1 MRMNPGGTV
10 VIDTVTRRGIV
21 EIIDQ
26 DQAGIIE
33 TGIGIDMD
41 RRKETEIEKQGEIK
55 REITIV
61 SEKKEILQDAM
72 VTLVISVHTETIH
85 MIVMPLRREDHLS
98 IERKESAF
106 PPRFKLGKHTI
117 EYHG

>member
-1 MRMNPGGTV
+1 MKMNPGGTV
-10 VIDTVTRRGIV
+10 VIDIVTRQETVGTT
-21 EIIDQ
+21 DQ
-26 DQAGIIE
+26 DRVGIIE
-33 TGIGIDMD
+33 IGKGIDMD
-41 RRKETEIEKQGEIK
+41 QRKEIEIEKQGEIK

-72 VTLVISVHTETIH
+72 VTLVISVQTETIY

>member
-21 EIIDQ
+21 ETIDQ
-26 DQAGIIE
+26 DQAGTIE

-41 RRKETEIEKQGEIK
+41 LRKEIEIGRQGEIK

-61 SEKKEILQDAM
+61 SEKKEIL
-72 VTLVISVHTETIH
+72 
-85 MIVMPLRREDHLS
+85 
-98 IERKESAF
+98 
-106 PPRFKLGKHTI
+106 
-117 EYHG
+117 

>member
-1 MRMNPGGTV
+1 MRMNLGGMG

-41 RRKETEIEKQGEIK
+41 QRKEIEIERQGEIK

-72 VTLVISVHTETIH
+72 VTLVISVQTETIH
-85 MIVMPLRREDHLS
+85 MIVMPLQREGHLS

-106 PPRFKLGKHTI
+106 PPV
-117 EYHG
+117 

>member
-1 MRMNPGGTV
+1 V

-21 EIIDQ
+21 ETIDQ
-26 DQAGIIE
+26 DQAGTTEI
-33 TGIGIDMD
+33 GIGIGMD
-41 RRKETEIEKQGEIK
+41 QRKEREREKQGEIK

-72 VTLVISVHTETIH
+72 VTLVISVQTEITH

-106 PPRFKLGKHTI
+106 YPPFELGKHTI

>member
-1 MRMNPGGTV
+1 M
-10 VIDTVTRRGIV
+10 VIDTVTRRETV
-21 EIIDQ
+21 ETIDQ
-26 DQAGIIE
+26 DQAEIIE
-33 TGIGIDMD
+33 IEIGIGMD
-41 RRKETEIEKQGEIK
+41 LRKEIEKERQGEIK

-72 VTLVISVHTETIH
+72 VTLVISVQTETIH
-85 MIVMPLRREDHLS
+85 MIVMPLRHEDRLS

>member
-1 MRMNPGGTV
+1 
-10 VIDTVTRRGIV
+10 
-21 EIIDQ
+21 
-26 DQAGIIE
+26 
-33 TGIGIDMD
+33 
-41 RRKETEIEKQGEIK
+41 
-55 REITIV
+55 
-61 SEKKEILQDAM
+61 M

-106 PPRFKLGKHTI
+106 PPRFKLGKHII

>member
-1 MRMNPGGTV
+1 
-10 VIDTVTRRGIV
+10 
-21 EIIDQ
+21 
-26 DQAGIIE
+26 
-33 TGIGIDMD
+33 
-41 RRKETEIEKQGEIK
+41 
-55 REITIV
+55 
-61 SEKKEILQDAM
+61 M